1 MSNVHGGKQLGGK
14 ERKRVTVVV
23 SNAMYEKLFAFAKTE
38 EKSVSDIVRDMLKE
52 HLAQR
57 G

>member
-52 HLAQR
+52 HLVQR